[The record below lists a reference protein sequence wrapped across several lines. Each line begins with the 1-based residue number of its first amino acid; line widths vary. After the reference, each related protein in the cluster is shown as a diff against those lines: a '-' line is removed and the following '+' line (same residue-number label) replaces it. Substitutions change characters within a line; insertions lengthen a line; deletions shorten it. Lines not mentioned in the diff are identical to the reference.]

1 MRYAV
6 TYKANEE
13 GVKAPFEII
22 DSETGFHSGSLEYIA
37 HILNEQNKEI
47 ENLKKLIGM
56 V

>member
-1 MRYAV
+1 MRYKV
-6 TYKANEE
+6 EYKVRKD
-13 GVKAPFEII
+13 GVKAPYEII